1 LTTERT
7 TLTPIVGAF
16 LLYGAFAGAWAVSV
30 LDITRTFDLSDAGL
44 GVMLAIGI
52 LFAAALNA
60 IGGALTDRWGPDATF
75 VRSVVI
81 WSGLLLAVA
90 GAPELGAFA
99 VAFTLAT
106 AAGGLVDV
114 VMNVVSAAALSAE
127 PGRLVRFHALFNTG
141 CVLGAAAAGIALE
154 IGLGWR
160 IAFAGLGVF
169 GFVLALL
176 SRSTR
181 LPKPPPGD
189 HPSLLRA
196 ITGLR
201 HEGLVVLAIVFAASA
216 TVEGGIATWGVL
228 YLRSHLAVGVIA
240 GVGAYVVGQGLA
252 GVTRLVS
259 GPRLGA
265 LGIRRGV
272 GIGAGLSAIGIATEA
287 LAEQAWVGA
296 TGLALACIGISVV
309 WPLLLAEVNNEAR
322 HPAVA
327 IGGVSAAGYLGMVA
341 GPPIVGV
348 LSGAFDLTVGLL
360 VLAATALFVAVTPAH
375 VRPRSTVVR

>member
-1 LTTERT
+1 V
-7 TLTPIVGAF
+7 IFG
-16 LLYGAFAGAWAVSV
+16 GFAGTWAVAV
-30 LDITRTFDLSDAGL
+30 LDITRTFDLSDPGL
-44 GVMLAIGI
+44 GLMLAVGI
-52 LFAAALNA
+52 LCAAALNA
-60 IGGALTDRWGPDATF
+60 IGGAVTDRWGPDVAF
-75 VRSVVI
+75 VRSLLI
-81 WSGLLLAVA
+81 WSALLLAVA
-90 GAPELGAFA
+90 GAPALGMFA

-114 VMNVVSAAALSAE
+114 VINVVAAAALSAE
-127 PGRLVRFHALFNTG
+127 PGRLVRFHALFNVG
-141 CVLGAAAAGIALE
+141 CVLGAGVTGVALE
-154 IGLGWR
+154 LDLSWR
-160 IAFAGLGVF
+160 VAFAALGVC

-176 SRSTR
+176 SRSAR
-181 LPKPPPGD
+181 LPHPPRGD

-216 TVEGGIATWGVL
+216 MVEGGIATWGVL
-228 YLRSHLAVGVIA
+228 YLRSNLEVGVLA

-252 GVTRLVS
+252 AVTRVVS
-259 GPRLGA
+259 GPRLGT

-272 GIGAGLSAIGIATEA
+272 AIGAGVSTVGISLEA
-287 LAEQAWVGA
+287 LTSDPVVGA

-322 HPAVA
+322 HPALA

-348 LSGAFDLTVGLL
+348 LSGAFDLTTGLL

-375 VRPRSTVVR
+375 VRTPTRTRG